1 MRAKLDVTMLQRMRG
16 RKDESLDDDIGFNS
30 LKLSASDDSIV
41 EGKYVEE
48 SVSKEDDLEETPIVT
63 AKNNLLDQVR
73 SDRSKSWKPPSS
85 QQKRGF
91 RGFKI
96 PKRAKDYVHTHLEKK

>member
-1 MRAKLDVTMLQRMRG
+1 MTTLVL
-16 RKDESLDDDIGFNS
+16 I

-63 AKNNLLDQVR
+63 AKNNLLDQV
-73 SDRSKSWKPPSS
+73 
-85 QQKRGF
+85 F
-91 RGFKI
+91 
-96 PKRAKDYVHTHLEKK
+96 